1 MKFLGVRKTMITG
14 IILASGFS
22 KRMQQEK
29 LLLPVKNIPLI
40 ERVIRAA
47 KQSLLDEIILV
58 YQQEQVRAV
67 AERFRITTA
76 LNTAAAQ
83 GQSAAIRLGVQSA
96 RPDAQAFMFLVGD
109 QPYVNP
115 EVINRLMTVWRQNRG
130 SIIVPLYN
138 NRPGNPVVFPAQLRD
153 ELLALQGDSGG
164 RMLIQKMPDRVCAV
178 PVSSLS
184 VGIDI
189 DTPEDYANVAKAGG
203 REAQNV

>member
-1 MKFLGVRKTMITG
+1 MITG

-47 KQSLLDEIILV
+47 RQSLLDEIILV
-58 YQQEQVRAV
+58 YQHEQVKAV
-67 AERFRITTA
+67 AERFRIKTI
-76 LNTAAAQ
+76 LNTAASE
-83 GQSAAIRLGVQSA
+83 GQSAAVRLGVRSV

-109 QPYVNP
+109 QPYLTP
-115 EVINRLMTVWRQNRG
+115 DVINRLTAVWRQNRE
-130 SIIVPLYN
+130 SIIVPVYN
-138 NRPGNPVVFPAQLRD
+138 DRPGNPVIFPAQLRE

-164 RMLIQKMPDRVCAV
+164 RMLIQKMPDRVCPV
-178 PVSSLS
+178 PVRSPS

-189 DTPEDYANVAKAGG
+189 DTPEDYANIAKADG
-203 REAQNV
+203 REAHDV